1 MGRFPFFIVSLL
13 CTLGSTKLLPPEIE
27 DGYFNGRSGNMIL
40 KPKNYQDPDSSIIF
54 LDQTG
59 NIFRNLPLP
68 NEISIYNIADLIG
81 QSFGISP
88 MHKDFTAS
96 DYIKPNF
103 FNRPMANL
111 LIELGYVGDHLI
123 TDQSISIK
131 LNYLSSLRHGEIKG
145 FPMKVVHTS
154 YPANYLSFATSLI
167 SGQKPSQHGI
177 VGKMWKDVDG
187 SIIHGYSSKDSW
199 SQVPSL
205 LDIIYQT
212 FHGESLIV
220 SLSGDEQS
228 AKVNSVNPRFR
239 KSSKQDHIAYFR
251 PNKLDFKVSS
261 TGNTVIKN
269 TLRELSARHIRFFF
283 ESHEDSILNLL
294 RNHAGVDIKYNE
306 GFISLHY
313 ASKDGTQQEAHFDLS
328 LPEDMCLFSEL
339 QSSYSLVKVLHSPD
353 VAPLIHDDFPDF
365 FAISF
370 KSIDSLVEKYGR
382 HSTRVIG
389 ALYVLDRSI
398 PLLFDRFSQLYPNRL
413 LSEIVLLGSHPNTLS
428 VENSQGKELISL
440 FNRKEVFAG
449 LFPSLYIPRGI
460 DKTFSSELE
469 RIGFELFSF
478 PSNAKS
484 MSYADPVSF
493 YFTEET
499 SLSNPSAPSQNV
511 TSAEVAKYQ
520 IVLWTS
526 VLLAFVTFFAV
537 YSLAFMSFKKD
548 TLIYSTFNP
557 KWETRQANRN

>member
-239 KSSKQDHIAYFR
+239 KSLKQDYVAHFR

-261 TGNTVIKN
+261 TGNVAIKN
-269 TLRELSARHIRFFF
+269 ALRELTAMQIRFYF
-283 ESHEDSILNLL
+283 ESREDSILNLL
-294 RNHAGVDIKYNE
+294 RNHAGIDIKYNE
-306 GFISLHY
+306 GFISLRY

-370 KSIDSLVEKYGR
+370 KSIDSLAEKYGQ

-389 ALYVLDRSI
+389 ALYVLDRTI
-398 PLLFDRFSQLYPNRL
+398 PLLFDRFSRLYPNRL
-413 LSEIVLLGSHPNTLS
+413 LSEIVLFGSHPNTLS
-428 VENSQGKELISL
+428 VDNSHRKELISL
-440 FNRKEVFAG
+440 FNRKEVFTG
-449 LFPSLYIPRGI
+449 LFPSLYIPLGI

-478 PSNAKS
+478 PSSAKS
-484 MSYADPVSF
+484 MPYAVPVSR
-493 YFTEET
+493 YLTET
-499 SLSNPSAPSQNV
+499 SNQNTASGNV

-526 VLLAFVTFFAV
+526 ILLAFVTVFAV
-537 YSLAFMSFKKD
+537 YSLAYMTFKKD

-557 KWETRQANRN
+557 KWETRQANR